1 MITSLTPQNVR
12 DIFRGGL
19 VNLEINKE
27 YINSL
32 NVFPVPDGDTGTNM
46 SFTMV
51 SAVKAVDAVKDDDVG
66 ALCTALAHG
75 ALTGA
80 RGNSGVILSLIFKGM
95 SKILAESGELSTK
108 SFARALKN
116 GSITAYD
123 VVSSPK
129 EGTILTVI
137 RLMSDYALK
146 IANKKSNFVDFLA
159 AILKKGEEILATTP
173 DMLPILKKA
182 GVVDA
187 GGRGL
192 LTIITGM
199 YNVLAGVEMEPIS
212 SENDD
217 ISAEIVDAPLE
228 FESLEDIK
236 FAYCTEFF
244 IINLFPKTTIS
255 DIDKLRDKLD
265 KIGDSLIVVGDLDMV
280 KVHVHTNHP
289 DKALGYAL
297 LLGELKNPKIENML
311 EQHRDI
317 MRAKEKKVK
326 KPVGM
331 VAICN
336 GEGIKDVFK
345 DLQVDVVVEG
355 GQTMNPSVEDIVEA
369 VNSVGAETV
378 YILPNNGNIVL
389 AAEQAKELT
398 EAHLVVI
405 ATKNIPQGIT
415 AAMNFD
421 PNASEEENVE
431 VMREVIKNVR
441 SGQIT
446 HAVRDTE
453 MDGFELH
460 SGDII
465 GLFNG
470 IVAKGDSIDSVV
482 EKTIAK
488 MIDENTAAITLYYG
502 EDVTQECAEVLADS
516 VMASY
521 PFFDVAVYEGG
532 QQHYY
537 YYISVE

>member
-1 MITSLTPQNVR
+1 MITSLTPQNIR
-12 DIFRGGL
+12 EIFHGGL

-51 SAVKAVDAVKDDDVG
+51 SAVKAVDAVSEDDVG
-66 ALCTALAHG
+66 ALCTALARG
-75 ALTGA
+75 ALNGA

-95 SKILAESGELSTK
+95 SKVLAESGEFSTK
-108 SFARALKN
+108 TFARALKN

-137 RLMSDYALK
+137 RLMSDYAVK
-146 IANKKSNFVDFLA
+146 IANKKSNFVDFLS
-159 AILKKGEEILATTP
+159 AILKKGEDILATTP

-199 YNVLAGVEMEPIS
+199 YNVLAGVEMEPIL

-289 DKALGYAL
+289 DRALGYAL
-297 LLGELKNPKIENML
+297 SLGELKNPKIENML
-311 EQHRDI
+311 EQHREI
-317 MRAKEKKVK
+317 MRARVKKVN

-336 GEGIKDVFK
+336 GEGIKEIFK
-345 DLQVDVVVEG
+345 ELQVDVVVEG

-369 VNSVGAETV
+369 VDSVGADTV

-398 EAHLVVI
+398 KAHLVVI

-453 MDGFELH
+453 MDGFELR

-465 GLFNG
+465 GLYNG
-470 IVAKGDSIDSVV
+470 IVAKGDNVDSVV
-482 EKTIAK
+482 EKTVAK
-488 MIDENTAAITLYYG
+488 MVDENSASIALYYG
-502 EDVTQECAEVLADS
+502 EGVNKESVEVLADTLMS
-516 VMASY
+516 NY